1 MLGKRKRASAVV
13 HKKHLDDN
21 MDARLDRQ
29 DLLRKVFEAR
39 FQPLSVEAD
48 QKTPELQEGDSGS
61 DEFVSEEST
70 WEGFSDSGDF
80 PPSVEVVTYAS
91 SSTPQDDDPV
101 RPHSRSFMA
110 SFPLFSPVSG
120 R

>member
-13 HKKHLDDN
+13 HRKHLDDD
-21 MDARLDRQ
+21 MDAQMDRQ
-29 DLLRKVFEAR
+29 DLIRKVFEAR

-48 QKTPELQEGDSGS
+48 QKTPELQGRNSEN

-70 WEGFSDSGDF
+70 WEGFSDSGDLF
-80 PPSVEVVTYAS
+80 PSVEVVTYAS
-91 SSTPQDDDPV
+91 STAQDDDPV
-101 RPHSRSFMA
+101 RPHFKSFMA
-110 SFPLFSPVSG
+110 SLPLSCPLSG